1 MLLHHLQHS
10 GEFVAP
16 RPTHHP
22 DDVAGEDGGGG
33 DVADQVGLDWG
44 GQGSG
49 FVLLIGA
56 CRLGCWSSG
65 LAAKVLVKKSQG
77 EAALLFRMQIVGT
90 VTFFRSKK

>member
-65 LAAKVLVKKSQG
+65 LAAKVLG
-77 EAALLFRMQIVGT
+77 
-90 VTFFRSKK
+90 